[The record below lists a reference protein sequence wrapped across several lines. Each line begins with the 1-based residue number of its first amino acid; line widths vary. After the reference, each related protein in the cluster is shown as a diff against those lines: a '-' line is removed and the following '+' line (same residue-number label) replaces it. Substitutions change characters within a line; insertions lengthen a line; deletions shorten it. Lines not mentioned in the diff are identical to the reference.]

1 MRVRR
6 FERIVVVG
14 EAPVDEHAGPALR
27 DHAGWL
33 LHRLAQEADGAWI
46 DAAWP
51 HDDRA
56 LLTLERALHGQLT
69 RPVTHPSM
77 WDGFEE
83 ASRRTATQVLGRLDE
98 RETLVYL
105 RGSALALVPRLLRA
119 RRPDV
124 AITLR
129 LPTPWPAP
137 ELFARLP
144 WRTELMRGAA
154 GADVI
159 SLPGERDRK
168 NLARSFGRY
177 LDDVGIASRKG
188 ALLHADGR
196 RTRTLANPPGV
207 AVDEV
212 LALASGPAVDRE
224 VDRWREHLAG
234 RSLVLAADR
243 QHASGGLLEQ
253 LAAIEQLLE
262 QRADLRSRMAFLVV
276 STVAP
281 TGSEG
286 ARRKLESSIGR
297 INGRFTLPGGHVPVE
312 YLHGGVPG
320 HVLGA
325 LYRLADVLVVTPLLA
340 AATLAAKEYVLV
352 QHAHGRAGRLV
363 LSETSG
369 TATELPQVI
378 TCNPYDLADI
388 GSAIL
393 EALAVDDI
401 VAERNLAAMVHRV
414 RRHDVGAWWNLER
427 TFAEDPRRE
436 LVSRLTGPA

>member
-1 MRVRR
+1 MRRR
-6 FERIVVVG
+6 HLERIVVVG

-27 DHAGWL
+27 DHTGWL
-33 LHRLAQEADGAWI
+33 LHRLAQDGDGVWI
-46 DAAWP
+46 DASTSK
-51 HDDRA
+51 DDRA

-77 WDGFEE
+77 WDGLE
-83 ASRRTATQVLGRLDE
+83 AASERTAAQVLDRLDD

-105 RGSALALVPRLLRA
+105 RGSALALLPRMLRSE
-119 RRPDV
+119 RSDL

-137 ELFARLP
+137 ELFARFP
-144 WRTELMRGAA
+144 WRSELMRGAA

-177 LDDVGIASRKG
+177 LDDVGVAARKG

-207 AVDEV
+207 AVEEV
-212 LALASGPAVDRE
+212 LALSSGPAVDRE
-224 VDRWREHLAG
+224 VERWRDHLAG
-234 RSLVLAADR
+234 RSLVLTVDR

-262 QRADLRSRMAFLVV
+262 RRADLHGQVAFLVV
-276 STVAP
+276 SSVTP
-281 TGSEG
+281 TGSLG

-297 INGRFTLPGGHVPVE
+297 INGRFTLPGGPVPIE

-340 AATLAAKEYVLV
+340 GATLAAKEYVLV
-352 QHAHGRAGRLV
+352 QHAFDRPGRLV

-378 TCNPYDLADI
+378 TCNPYDLAGI
-388 GSAIL
+388 ATAIAEAL
-393 EALAVDDI
+393 EADEQLAR
-401 VAERNLAAMVHRV
+401 RNLAAMVGRV
-414 RRHDVGAWWNLER
+414 RRHDVGAWWALER
-427 TFAEDPRRE
+427 SVAEDPRRDITE
-436 LVSRLTGPA
+436 GPTPTR

>member
-1 MRVRR
+1 VRVRR
-6 FERIVVVG
+6 FERLVVVG

-27 DHAGWL
+27 DHAGWV
-33 LHRLAQEADGAWI
+33 LHRLAQDADGAWI

-51 HDDRA
+51 QDDRA

-69 RPVTHPSM
+69 RPVTDPSM

-83 ASRRTATQVLGRLDE
+83 VSQRTATQVLGRLDD

-105 RGSALALVPRLLRA
+105 RGSALCLIPRLLRA
-119 RRPDV
+119 ERPDV

-159 SLPGERDRK
+159 SLPAERDRK

-177 LDDVGIASRKG
+177 LDDVGVASRKG

-212 LALASGPAVDRE
+212 LALATGPAVDRE
-224 VDRWREHLAG
+224 VERWREHLAG
-234 RSLVLAADR
+234 RSLVLAVDR
-243 QHASGGLLEQ
+243 QHTSGGLLEQ

-262 QRADLRSRMAFLVV
+262 QRADLRDHTVFLVV

-297 INGRFTLPGGHVPVE
+297 INGRFAFPGGPVPVE

-352 QHAHGRAGRLV
+352 QHAHGRPGRLV

-378 TCNPYDLADI
+378 TCNPYDLAAI
-388 GSAIL
+388 ASAIQQ
-393 EALAVDDI
+393 ALAVDDT

-414 RRHDVGAWWNLER
+414 RRHDADAWWNVER
-427 TFAEDPRRE
+427 AFAEDPRRE
-436 LVSRLTGPA
+436 LVSHLDGPR